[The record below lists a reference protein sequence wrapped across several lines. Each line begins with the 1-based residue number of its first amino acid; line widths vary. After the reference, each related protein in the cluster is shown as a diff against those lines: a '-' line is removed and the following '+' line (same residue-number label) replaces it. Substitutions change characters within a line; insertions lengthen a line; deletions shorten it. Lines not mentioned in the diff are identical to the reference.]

1 MLACPFNYDN
11 SSEIYT
17 YLSDQVPCIYEVMVT
32 EVFSGNLSVS
42 QSAHAFWGGTKSTDF
57 VFFLR
62 LLYIG
67 WRCGA
72 DVWTRCG

>member
-32 EVFSGNLSVS
+32 EVFSGNLSLLML
-42 QSAHAFWGGTKSTDF
+42 FGGVPSPLILSFFCACST
-57 VFFLR
+57 
-62 LLYIG
+62 
-67 WRCGA
+67 
-72 DVWTRCG
+72 